1 MTKGL
6 TQAVSMKQILDLV
19 QDDLKRVE
27 KAIGLETVGSVG
39 AVKTIS
45 HHMHSAGGKRLR
57 PILLLLSSR
66 LVDSKRT
73 ETTPEAIQL
82 AAVVELIH
90 TSTLVHD
97 DVIDEAKTRRGA
109 PSANALWGNQMSV
122 LAGDWLYMQAF
133 QLAMRQRNF
142 AILDILIG
150 LTQLMV
156 EGEFLQMDRLGRID
170 VSETDYM
177 ELVDR
182 KTASLFSSCCRLG
195 AMAGGAGDAEAARL
209 GEFAWNLGMA
219 FQMIDDI
226 LDFTS
231 KETILGKPVGN
242 DLAEGKVTLPLL
254 YALTETTR
262 EEARLIETILKDRSY
277 ERVQF
282 SRVLE
287 IIEKY
292 HGVERAQERALHF
305 TTRAKEIIE
314 TFPDSAYRRAVLTI
328 ADIVTNRDR

>member
-6 TQAVSMKQILDLV
+6 TQVISMKQILDLV
-19 QDDLKRVE
+19 RDDLKRVE
-27 KAIGLETVGSVG
+27 CAIGLETVGSVG
-39 AVKTIS
+39 AIKTIS

-66 LVDSKRT
+66 LVQSSS
-73 ETTPEAIQL
+73 ETSEEAIQL

-133 QLAMRQRNF
+133 QIAMRQRNF

-150 LTQLMV
+150 LTQVMV

-170 VSETDYM
+170 ISEIDYM

-182 KTASLFSSCCRLG
+182 KTASLFSACCRMG

-209 GEFAWNLGMA
+209 GEFAWNLGIA

-254 YALTETTR
+254 YALAEATR
-262 EEARLIETILKDRSY
+262 EETRLIETILKDRSY
-277 ERVQF
+277 ERVPF

-292 HGVERAQERALHF
+292 RGVERAQERALHF
-305 TTRAKEIIE
+305 TDRARQIIE
-314 TFPDSAYRRAVLTI
+314 TFPDSAYRKAVLTI
-328 ADIVTNRDR
+328 ADIVTDRDR

>member
-19 QDDLKRVE
+19 QDDLKLVE
-27 KAIGLETVGSVG
+27 KAIGLETVASVG
-39 AVKTIS
+39 AIKTIS
-45 HHMHSAGGKRLR
+45 HHMQSAGGKRLR

-66 LVDSKRT
+66 LVKHSA
-73 ETTPEAIQL
+73 ETCDDAIQL

-170 VSETDYM
+170 ISETDYM

-195 AMAGGAGDAEAARL
+195 AMAGGADEAECARL
-209 GEFAWNLGMA
+209 GDFAWNLGMA
-219 FQMIDDI
+219 FQMVDDV

-231 KETILGKPVGN
+231 KEKILGKPVGN

-254 YALTETTR
+254 YALKEATR
-262 EEARLIETILKDRSY
+262 EETRLIETILKDRSY

-292 HGVERAQERALHF
+292 HGVERAQERAVHF

-328 ADIVTNRDR
+328 ADIVTDRDR

>member
-19 QDDLKRVE
+19 QDDLKLVE
-27 KAIGLETVGSVG
+27 KAIGLETVASVG
-39 AVKTIS
+39 AIKTIS
-45 HHMHSAGGKRLR
+45 HHMQSAGGKRLR

-66 LVDSKRT
+66 LVKNSA
-73 ETTPEAIQL
+73 ETCDDAIQL

-170 VSETDYM
+170 ISETDYM

-195 AMAGGAGDAEAARL
+195 AMAGGADEAECARL
-209 GEFAWNLGMA
+209 GDFAWNLGMA
-219 FQMIDDI
+219 FQMVDDC

-231 KETILGKPVGN
+231 KEKILGKPVGN

-254 YALTETTR
+254 YALKETTR
-262 EEARLIETILKDRSY
+262 EETRMIEMILKDRSY
-277 ERVQF
+277 ERVPF

-287 IIEKY
+287 IIERY
-292 HGVERAQERALHF
+292 HGIERAQERAVHF
-305 TTRAKEIIE
+305 TDRAREIIE
-314 TFPDSAYRRAVLTI
+314 TFPDSPYRKAVLTI
-328 ADIVTNRDR
+328 ADIVTDRDR

>member
-19 QDDLKRVE
+19 RDDLKRVE
-27 KAIGLETVGSVG
+27 AAIGLETVGSVS
-39 AVKTIS
+39 AIKTIS

-57 PILLLLSSR
+57 PILVLLSSR
-66 LVDSKRT
+66 LVKSSSQ
-73 ETTPEAIQL
+73 TTDEAIQL

-133 QLAMRQRNF
+133 QIAMRQRNF
-142 AILDILIG
+142 AILDLLIG
-150 LTQLMV
+150 LTQVMV
-156 EGEFLQMDRLGRID
+156 EGEFLQMERLGKID
-170 VSETDYM
+170 ISETDYM

-182 KTASLFSSCCRLG
+182 KTASLFSACCRLG
-195 AMAGGAGDAEAARL
+195 AMAGNASEEDCARL
-209 GEFAWNLGMA
+209 GDFAWNLGMA

-262 EEARLIETILKDRSY
+262 EETRSIETILKDRSY
-277 ERVQF
+277 ERVPF

-292 HGVERAQERALHF
+292 RGVERAQERAVQF
-305 TTRAKEIIE
+305 TGRARQIIE
-314 TFPDSAYRRAVLTI
+314 TFPDSAYRKAVLTI
-328 ADIVTNRDR
+328 ADIVTDRDR

>member
-19 QDDLKRVE
+19 QDDLKLVE
-27 KAIGLETVGSVG
+27 KAIGLETVASFG
-39 AVKTIS
+39 AIKTIS
-45 HHMHSAGGKRLR
+45 HHMQSAGGKRLR

-66 LVDSKRT
+66 LVKNSA
-73 ETTPEAIQL
+73 ETSNEAIQL

-170 VSETDYM
+170 ISETDYM

-195 AMAGGAGDAEAARL
+195 AMVGGADEAESARL
-209 GEFAWNLGMA
+209 GDFAWNLGMA
-219 FQMIDDI
+219 FQMVDDI

-231 KETILGKPVGN
+231 KEKILGKPVGN

-254 YALTETTR
+254 YALTETSR
-262 EEARLIETILKDRSY
+262 EETRMIEMILKDRSY
-277 ERVQF
+277 ERVPF

-292 HGVERAQERALHF
+292 HGVERAQERAVHF
-305 TTRAKEIIE
+305 TDRAREIIE
-314 TFPDSAYRRAVLTI
+314 TFPDSAYRKAVLMI
-328 ADIVTNRDR
+328 ADIVTDRDR

>member
-19 QDDLKRVE
+19 QDDLKLVE
-27 KAIGLETVGSVG
+27 KAIGLETVASVG
-39 AVKTIS
+39 AIKTIS
-45 HHMHSAGGKRLR
+45 HHMQSAGGKRLR

-66 LVDSKRT
+66 LVKDSV
-73 ETTPEAIQL
+73 ETCDEAIQL

-170 VSETDYM
+170 ISETDYM

-195 AMAGGAGDAEAARL
+195 AMAGGADEAESARL
-209 GEFAWNLGMA
+209 GDFAWNLGMA
-219 FQMIDDI
+219 FQMVDDI

-262 EEARLIETILKDRSY
+262 EETRMIEMILKDRSY
-277 ERVQF
+277 ERVPF

-292 HGVERAQERALHF
+292 HGVERAQERAVHF
-305 TTRAKEIIE
+305 TDRAREIIE
-314 TFPDSAYRRAVLTI
+314 TFPDSPYRKAVLTI

>member
-1 MTKGL
+1 MTKSL
-6 TQAVSMKQILDLV
+6 TEAISMKQILDLV
-19 QDDLKRVE
+19 RDDLKRVE
-27 KAIGLETVGSVG
+27 EAIGLESVGSV
-39 AVKTIS
+39 AAIKTIS
-45 HHMHSAGGKRLR
+45 HHMQSAGGKRLR

-66 LVDSKRT
+66 LVSSAP
-73 ETTPEAIQL
+73 ETSSDAIQL

-97 DVIDEAKTRRGA
+97 DVIDEAATRRGR
-109 PSANALWGNQMSV
+109 PSANALWGNQVSV

-133 QLAMRQRNF
+133 QIAMRQRNF
-142 AILDILIG
+142 TILDILIG

-156 EGEFLQMDRLGRID
+156 EGELLQLDRLGRVDI
-170 VSETDYM
+170 SEADYM

-182 KTASLFSSCCRLG
+182 KTASLFNACCRLG
-195 AMAGGAGDAEAARL
+195 AMAGGADDAKAARL

-219 FQMIDDI
+219 FQLIDDI

-231 KETILGKPVGN
+231 KENILGKPVGN

-254 YALTETTR
+254 YALKETTR
-262 EEARLIETILKDRSY
+262 EETRLIETILKDRSY
-277 ERVQF
+277 ERVPF

-292 HGVERAQERALHF
+292 HGVERAQERAEFF
-305 TTRAKEIIE
+305 TERARQIIE
-314 TFPDSAYRRAVLTI
+314 TFPESAYRKAVLTI
-328 ADIVTNRDR
+328 ADIITNRDR

>member
-1 MTKGL
+1 MKTL

-19 QDDLKRVE
+19 RDDLARVE
-27 KAIGLETVGSVG
+27 KAIGLETVGSIA
-39 AVKTIS
+39 AVNTIS
-45 HHMHSAGGKRLR
+45 HHMQSAGGKRLR

-66 LVDSKRT
+66 LVSAST
-73 ETTPEAIQL
+73 ETTSEAIQL

-97 DVIDEAKTRRGA
+97 DVIDDAKTRRGQA
-109 PSANALWGNQMSV
+109 SANALWGNQMSV

-133 QLAMRQRNF
+133 QIAMRQRNF
-142 AILDILIG
+142 SILDVLIG
-150 LTQLMV
+150 LTQTMV

-170 VSETDYM
+170 ISEADYM

-182 KTASLFSSCCRLG
+182 KTASLFNACCRLG
-195 AMAGGAGDAEAARL
+195 AMAGGANDTQSARL

-219 FQMIDDI
+219 FQLIDDI

-254 YALTETTR
+254 YSLVDTTR
-262 EEARLIETILKDRSY
+262 EETRMIETILKDRNY
-277 ERVQF
+277 DRVPF
-282 SRVLE
+282 SAVLE

-292 HGVERAQERALHF
+292 KGVEKAHERAQQFTARA
-305 TTRAKEIIE
+305 RQVID
-314 TFPDSAYRRAVLTI
+314 TFPDSPYRKAVLTI
-328 ADIVTNRDR
+328 ADIITERDR

>member
-1 MTKGL
+1 MKTL

-19 QDDLKRVE
+19 REDLARVE
-27 KAIGLETVGSVG
+27 KAIGLETVGSIA
-39 AVKTIS
+39 AVNTIS
-45 HHMHSAGGKRLR
+45 HHMQSAGGKRLR

-66 LVDSKRT
+66 LVSSNT
-73 ETTPEAIQL
+73 ETTEEAIQL

-97 DVIDEAKTRRGA
+97 DVIDEAKTRRGQA
-109 PSANALWGNQMSV
+109 SANALWGNQMSV

-133 QLAMRQRNF
+133 QIAMRQRNF
-142 AILDILIG
+142 SILDILIG
-150 LTQLMV
+150 LTQTMV
-156 EGEFLQMDRLGRID
+156 EGEFLQMDRLGHID
-170 VSETDYM
+170 ISEADYM

-182 KTASLFSSCCRLG
+182 KTASLFNACCRLG
-195 AMAGGAGDAEAARL
+195 AMAGGANDTQSARL

-219 FQMIDDI
+219 FQLIDDI

-254 YALTETTR
+254 YSLVETTR
-262 EEARLIETILKDRSY
+262 EETRMIETILKDRSY
-277 ERVQF
+277 ERVPF
-282 SRVLE
+282 SAVLE

-292 HGVERAQERALHF
+292 KGVEKAHERAQQFTARA
-305 TTRAKEIIE
+305 RQVID
-314 TFPDSAYRRAVLTI
+314 TFPDSPYRKAVLTI
-328 ADIVTNRDR
+328 ADIITERDR